1 MHYDEFRKRAGDLKT
16 AGGGARGMS
25 KTFDSIV
32 QEIVK
37 REVEKATAEGE
48 LRGELKAERNSAI
61 RFARNMM
68 RDNVPLPKIAEYSGL
83 SLGEVESLK
92 NGLSL

>member
-1 MHYDEFRKRAGDLKT
+1 
-16 AGGGARGMS
+16 MS

-37 REVEKATAEGE
+37 REVGKATAEGE